1 MAAPATKPLT
11 PTKPT
16 TALEQL
22 HADRASLAGEL
33 AALTASAARLTEAA
47 TGEASVIQE
56 IRDGKRA

>member
-1 MAAPATKPLT
+1 MRGPLT
-11 PTKPT
+11 PTEPT

-33 AALTASAARLTEAA
+33 AAARLTEAA